1 MEKNK
6 RMRISVAICTY
17 NGEKYIRE
25 QLESILNQEYSVDEI
40 VVGDDGSSDRT
51 IEVAEKI
58 LKTSDVSYRILRSTT
73 NIGYRKNF
81 ERTIAATKGEIIFLS
96 DQDDV
101 WKRNKVKVVMA

>member
-40 VVGDDGSSDRT
+40 VVGDDG
-51 IEVAEKI
+51 
-58 LKTSDVSYRILRSTT
+58 
-73 NIGYRKNF
+73 
-81 ERTIAATKGEIIFLS
+81 
-96 DQDDV
+96 
-101 WKRNKVKVVMA
+101 